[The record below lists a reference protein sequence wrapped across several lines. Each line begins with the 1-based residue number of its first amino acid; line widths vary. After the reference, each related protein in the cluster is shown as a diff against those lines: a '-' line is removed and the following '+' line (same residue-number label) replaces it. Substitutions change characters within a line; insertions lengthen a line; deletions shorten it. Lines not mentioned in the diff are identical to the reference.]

1 MRLFMILRFFFH
13 FDKIMSY
20 AVILYFSG
28 KNFRCFLLI
37 VVPVTGVCLL
47 LSYGL
52 SSIIGYIGLVGISW
66 RAGSCTYRRLCVST
80 AWSAGPVRVYLV
92 ALLGWVA
99 GRYRFPV
106 LFGFVLA
113 CVRVIEQVGGWRVGT
128 IFLYFCLL
136 WRVGTIEIVSGC
148 CILIFTSFSL
158 LLIALAGGHGR

>member
-1 MRLFMILRFFFH
+1 MLLFLILRFFFH

-20 AVILYFSG
+20 AVILSIG
-28 KNFRCFLLI
+28 KNLRCFLLI
-37 VVPVTGVCLL
+37 VVPLTGVCSFIVLW
-47 LSYGL
+47 LSA
-52 SSIIGYIGLVGISW
+52 IIGYIGLVGISW
-66 RAGSCTYRRLCVST
+66 RAGSCTYRRLCVFA

-128 IFLYFCLL
+128 IFFVFLL
-136 WRVGTIEIVSGC
+136 V
-148 CILIFTSFSL
+148 
-158 LLIALAGGHGR
+158 LAGRYD